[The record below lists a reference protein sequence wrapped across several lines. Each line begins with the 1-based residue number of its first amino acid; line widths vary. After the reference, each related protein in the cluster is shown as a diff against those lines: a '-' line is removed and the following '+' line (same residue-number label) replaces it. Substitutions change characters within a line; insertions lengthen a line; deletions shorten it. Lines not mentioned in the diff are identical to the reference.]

1 MDSSNMNLEVRLAG
15 KGFVTFA
22 ATKWFRFGMDSILV
36 TSKSCFI
43 MEYFV
48 TNKNI
53 IDVIDPFPDIFDNF
67 DSLFIY
73 FF

>member
-1 MDSSNMNLEVRLAG
+1 MILKKCPKR
-15 KGFVTFA
+15 
-22 ATKWFRFGMDSILV
+22 SINP
-36 TSKSCFI
+36 
-43 MEYFV
+43 E
-48 TNKNI
+48 NKNI